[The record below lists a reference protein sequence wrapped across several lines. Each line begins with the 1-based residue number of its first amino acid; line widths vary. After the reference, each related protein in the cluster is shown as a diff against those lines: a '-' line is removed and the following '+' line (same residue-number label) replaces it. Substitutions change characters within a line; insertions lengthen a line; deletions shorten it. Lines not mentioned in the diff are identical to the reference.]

1 MLLSNSFIPILK
13 NNPSEAKIKSH
24 QLLLRVGMIKQASA
38 GIYSWLPLGF
48 KVMKKIEDIVR
59 EEQNKI
65 GAQEILMPTIQSSE
79 IWKESGRYDDY
90 GEEMLRITDRQNR
103 EILYGP
109 TNEEQ
114 VTEIFRS
121 SIKSYKSLPQLL
133 YHIQWKFR
141 DEIRP
146 RFGIMRGREFYM
158 KDAYSFDISDNEAF
172 YSYNKFF
179 LSYLRTFKRLSLTAI
194 PMAAE
199 TGPIGGN
206 LSHEFII
213 LADTGESKIFTDKRI
228 FELNS
233 DDTNLEK
240 SSLEDMRKKY
250 EQYYAVTDEKFNKEE
265 FEKIVSNENRLIT
278 KGIEVGHIFYFGDKY
293 SKAMGASVDLPG
305 GKKDFVKMGSYG
317 IGVSRLVGAIIEAKY
332 DEKNEIMKW
341 PLSVAPYDI
350 ALIPMI
356 NKNDN
361 SSLDK
366 AMKVNEELIKNN
378 IDAIVDDTDENFS
391 SKIKKM
397 NLIGVPYQIII
408 GKKSDGDLLE
418 FKKIGGEIQKLPLN
432 KIIENI
438 TKQKNSI

>member
-1 MLLSNSFIPILK
+1 MHISKSFIPILK

-24 QLLLRVGMIKQASA
+24 QLMLRVGMIKQSSA

-48 KVMKKIEDIVR
+48 KVMKKIEQIVR

-90 GEEMLRITDRQNR
+90 GEEMLRINDRQNR
-103 EILYGP
+103 EMLYGP
-109 TNEEQ
+109 TNEEL
-114 VTEIFRS
+114 VTDIFRS

-141 DEIRP
+141 DEVRP
-146 RFGIMRGREFYM
+146 RFGIMRCREFYM
-158 KDAYSFDISDNEAF
+158 KDAYSFDVSDEEAVF
-172 YSYNKFF
+172 SYNKFF
-179 LSYLRTFKRLSLTAI
+179 LSYLKTFKRLELTAI
-194 PMAAE
+194 PMAAD

-228 FELNS
+228 FDLNS
-233 DDTNLEK
+233 DGSIIEK
-240 SSLEDMRKKY
+240 NSLENLRKKF
-250 EQYYAVTDEKFNKEE
+250 EQYYSVTDEKFKKEE
-265 FEKIVSNENRLIT
+265 FEKQVSVENRLIT

-293 SKAMGASVDLPG
+293 SKPLNASVDLPE

-332 DEKNEIMKW
+332 DDKEEIMKW
-341 PLSVAPYDI
+341 PFAIAPFELAI
-350 ALIPMI
+350 LPMI

-361 SSLDK
+361 STLEK
-366 AMKVNEELIKNN
+366 ANKIFEFFNVNG
-378 IDAIVDDTDENFS
+378 IDAIIDDMDENLS
-391 SKIKKM
+391 SKIKKF
-397 NLIGVPYQIII
+397 NLIGVPFQIII

-418 FKKIGGEIQKLPLN
+418 FKEIGKETQKIKLSEII
-432 KIIENI
+432 KIIKEE
-438 TKQKNSI
+438 KAKN

>member
-1 MLLSNSFIPILK
+1 MYISESFIPILK

-24 QLLLRVGMIKQASA
+24 QLMLRVGMIKQSSS

-48 KVMKKIEDIVR
+48 KVMKKIEKIVR

-90 GEEMLRITDRQNR
+90 GQEMLRIKDRQDR
-103 EILYGP
+103 EMLYGP
-109 TNEEQ
+109 TNEEL
-114 VTEIFRS
+114 VTDIFRS

-146 RFGIMRGREFYM
+146 RFGIMRCREFFM
-158 KDAYSFDISDNEAF
+158 KDAYSFDVSDEDALF
-172 YSYNKFF
+172 SYNKFF
-179 LSYLRTFKRLSLTAI
+179 LSYLKTFKRLELTAI
-194 PMAAE
+194 PMAAD

-213 LADTGESKIFTDKRI
+213 LAETGESKIFTDKKI
-228 FELNS
+228 FDLNADGTELKK
-233 DDTNLEK
+233 D
-240 SSLEDMRKKY
+240 SLNILRKEY
-250 EQYYAVTDEKFNKEE
+250 EQFYSVTDEKFNKEE
-265 FEKIVSNENRLIT
+265 FEKKVPEADRIKT

-293 SKAMGASVDLPG
+293 SKPMGASVDLPG

-332 DEKNEIMKW
+332 DEKNEVMKW
-341 PLSVAPYDI
+341 PISIAPYDI
-350 ALIPMI
+350 SIIPMI
-356 NKNDN
+356 NKNDT
-361 SSLDK
+361 SALEK
-366 AMKVNEELIKNN
+366 ANNICIELKKNN
-378 IDAIVDDTDENFS
+378 IDPIIDDTDENFS

-408 GKKSDGDLLE
+408 GKETDGNLFE
-418 FKKIGGEIQKLPLN
+418 FKEIGKETLKTNLIEIIKIVKEQK
-432 KIIENI
+432 E
-438 TKQKNSI
+438 KN